1 MASIMSILA
10 GLRKGMWNFCFPEN
24 QCAEQKRQWEY
35 IVKKERLEWSAYHA
49 TEMGTTS
56 ATIAPEPIVV
66 SLTTHG
72 KRIHTVHL
80 AIESILQQ
88 SVKPNRI
95 VLYLGAEEFSDVLQ
109 LPAILRRQMER
120 GLEVRFVRDQKSY
133 TKLLPALR
141 EFPESNIITVDDD
154 LLYPYDMLEGLIKS
168 HCEHPDCICCH
179 ASLSIT
185 FRSASELND
194 FSSFSYE
201 VPSFLDSVSPS
212 YLPEGFAG
220 VLYPPHSLD
229 DRVFDEPLFMCLSPT
244 ADDLWFKA
252 MSLLKGTP
260 ILRLHNPFHL
270 FHELY
275 LIDAVQDMGLKQDN
289 VNRHRNDSQ
298 LRSLFDHFDLYRYF
312 S

>member
-1 MASIMSILA
+1 MTSMVDIIR
-10 GLRKGMWNFCFPEN
+10 GLRQGLWNFCFPEN
-24 QCAEQKRQWEY
+24 QRAEQKRQWEY

-154 LLYPYDMLEGLIKS
+154 LLYPYDMLEGLINA
-168 HCEHPDCICCH
+168 HNEHPDCICCH
-179 ASLSIT
+179 ASLTIT

-201 VPSFLDSVSPS
+201 IPS
-212 YLPEGFAG
+212 YQDCMSPYFLPEGYAG
-220 VLYPPHSLD
+220 VIYPPHSLHPS
-229 DRVFDEPLFMCLSPT
+229 VFDEELFMQLSPT

-252 MSLLKGTP
+252 MSLLKATP

-275 LIDAVQDMGLKQDN
+275 LIDAVQDIGLRREN
-289 VNRHRNDSQ
+289 VILHRNDAQ
-298 LRSLFDHFDLYRYF
+298 LRSLFDHFNLYSFYQ
-312 S
+312 